1 MMKGMQHEE
10 WIKSG
15 WRAFPARQQPVWRDA
30 AVRDEILGLLPG
42 RRHLEPGAGLHPGGG
57 APPWKQIQAWHRQSL
72 DLLPASQK
80 YEELARQ
87 IRKTISFMTA
97 IGFDTATPQLK
108 QATLYTSHEP
118 LLLDYEEALIR
129 QGRAPGR
136 LEL

>member
-1 MMKGMQHEE
+1 MPQSGMRY
-10 WIKSG
+10 WG
-15 WRAFPARQQPVWRDA
+15 YYRAAATLNLVRAFTRG
-30 AVRDEILGLLPG
+30 AVRP
-42 RRHLEPGAGLHPGGG
+42 LE
-57 APPWKQIQAWHRQSL
+57 QIQAWHRQSL